1 MFRPNNRVNRGWNL
15 NIHDDS
21 RSTQASASQSVPLP
35 LPIPIPVNMVSRPRM
50 YGIKINH
57 LPEEHLKI
65 KHFSVKSTVS
75 DNVINNNTK
84 QSIVI
89 PSIVDLRSKM
99 PPVYDQGNLGSCTA
113 NALCAAYQYLK
124 PSLYPSRLFLY
135 YNERKIECDIPD
147 DAGAF
152 LSDGVLSLVQTGVCP
167 EQDWPYIENKFAVQP
182 TPKCYADAS
191 LNKVVKDHN
200 VSQNLGQMKACLQ
213 AGQPFVVGMSVYETF
228 ESIAVAKTGLVPM
241 PDLVNE
247 ENYGGHAVL
256 VCGYNDSIQWY
267 QNKIIYGKNGIRI
280 LTQTTNS
287 TMKGAWI
294 VRNSWGTSWGAKGY
308 FYLPYPYLTNLD
320 LASDLWT
327 LDLVSK

>member
-35 LPIPIPVNMVSRPRM
+35 LPIPVNMVSRPRM

-75 DNVINNNTK
+75 GNVINNTK

-200 VSQNLGQMKACLQ
+200 VLHTLGQMKACLQ

-320 LASDLWT
+320 LAGDLWT

>member
-1 MFRPNNRVNRGWNL
+1 MFRPNQRQKRGWNL
-15 NIHDDS
+15 NVHAET
-21 RSTQASASQSVPLP
+21 RSIQPPAESLP
-35 LPIPIPVNMVSRPRM
+35 VAIEKCSEKRIYS
-50 YGIKINH
+50 IKIDH
-57 LPEEHLKI
+57 LPEDQLKI
-65 KHFSVKSTVS
+65 KTFNTHDVSNPHKLNLAPASVVAPASVLAPAPT
-75 DNVINNNTK
+75 
-84 QSIVI
+84 
-89 PSIVDLRSKM
+89 IVDLRSKM

-113 NALCAAYQYLK
+113 NALCAAYQYLN
-124 PSLYPSRLFLY
+124 PTLYPSRLFLY
-135 YNERKIECDIPD
+135 YNERKIEQDIPD

-167 EQDWPYIENKFAVQP
+167 EKDWPYIENKFAVQP

-200 VSQNLGQMKACLQ
+200 VSQTLGQMKACLQ

-228 ESIAVAKTGLVPM
+228 ESIAVARTGLVPM

-267 QNKIIYGKNGIRI
+267 QNKIVYGKNGTRF

-320 LASDLWT
+320 LAGDLWT